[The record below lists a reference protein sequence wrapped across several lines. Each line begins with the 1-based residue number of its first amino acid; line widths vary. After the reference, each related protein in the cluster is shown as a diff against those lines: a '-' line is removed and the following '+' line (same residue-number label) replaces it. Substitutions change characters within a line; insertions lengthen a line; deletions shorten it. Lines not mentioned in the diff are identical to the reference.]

1 VIELAFTGTAAVL
14 GGLAIA
20 QAALFLAA
28 RSVPDQYVTLGQ
40 PAITGRVVGFA
51 AIAGLAVVLAGAL
64 PGGVAT
70 YAGPD
75 ATGRPRQYRDRVWL
89 VRQSFAAVQAALAVI
104 LVVGAGMLVQSYFNF
119 SRLETGFE
127 STAMTLSVQ
136 YPGGVRAAVGA
147 DVVDETLAAIRR
159 LPGVQAASLGTRVV
173 ADGMSNRIVFVN
185 GEPAFP
191 ASNDVRPHFFDA
203 AGMFVIQGR
212 PLEEAD
218 ENWRGVVVNEA
229 FVREHW
235 PEGHVVGRTLE
246 RPAGRGQP
254 DAMESAAVVGVVR
267 DVRDRGLEVAP
278 EPTVYSVGSEFRRT
292 RYVARVAGDP
302 RDYEAPIRRAI
313 ARVNADA
320 VIEPAETIQARLAGT
335 IRRKAFATL
344 VLAFFGVA
352 GGAVTLGGLVGMV
365 TFVVGRRTREIAIR
379 MAIGAQ
385 RSHIR
390 WLVVRE
396 AVTSAV
402 VGGLAGLLA
411 GRWLSTWLESFVF
424 GIEAGNWTTAIVGAG
439 GAMLVMIVTALVPAR
454 RAVRLQP
461 TEALRVE

>member
-1 VIELAFTGTAAVL
+1 
-14 GGLAIA
+14 
-20 QAALFLAA
+20 
-28 RSVPDQYVTLGQ
+28 
-40 PAITGRVVGFA
+40 
-51 AIAGLAVVLAGAL
+51 
-64 PGGVAT
+64 
-70 YAGPD
+70 
-75 ATGRPRQYRDRVWL
+75 
-89 VRQSFAAVQAALAVI
+89 
-104 LVVGAGMLVQSYFNF
+104 
-119 SRLETGFE
+119 
-127 STAMTLSVQ
+127 
-136 YPGGVRAAVGA
+136 
-147 DVVDETLAAIRR
+147 
-159 LPGVQAASLGTRVV
+159 
-173 ADGMSNRIVFVN
+173 
-185 GEPAFP
+185 
-191 ASNDVRPHFFDA
+191 
-203 AGMFVIQGR
+203 
-212 PLEEAD
+212 
-218 ENWRGVVVNEA
+218 
-229 FVREHW
+229 
-235 PEGHVVGRTLE
+235 
-246 RPAGRGQP
+246 
-254 DAMESAAVVGVVR
+254 MESAAVVGVVR

-454 RAVRLQP
+454 RAVSLQP